1 MLQIKCFLFAF
12 GLSYI
17 GLSAL
22 PSPSHADNLVSQV
35 NSGVGTGSSFTI
47 YSLPPSRATGS
58 VNAAGN
64 SAGSTQLPLTLE
76 QKRAV
81 NTAAA
86 SLIQSLSSGTDGDRT
101 TLALVSSDPDLTILS
116 PESLA
121 KLKTE
126 VLFAINEAVR
136 LNSSDTLLSSTI
148 PTKSGVANLS
158 TFYDAPKKEV
168 TMSLAGGKI
177 ANALIVSPTN
187 QSNGSVKI
195 GTKQPLLIPKETKN
209 TQASMITA
217 IAVLASGG
225 SANQAVVAAQISGT
239 GVDATATVKLIT
251 KLSGLI
257 SKSPGADVEI
267 APKRLGEAI
276 TIYNE
281 VLDISNPAIVTE
293 LSKNQA
299 FIKIG
304 ETLRKLRAAIGN

>member
-1 MLQIKCFLFAF
+1 MLKVKLVLLTVSFSPLFVNA
-12 GLSYI
+12 LQ
-17 GLSAL
+17 L
-22 PSPSHADNLVSQV
+22 PSYAQNLISQAD
-35 NSGVGTGSSFTI
+35 SGVNTGSNFINYARPQSGGNGATENTPL
-47 YSLPPSRATGS
+47 SLTS
-58 VNAAGN
+58 
-64 SAGSTQLPLTLE
+64 E
-76 QKRAV
+76 QKKSA
-81 NTAAA
+81 NTAAT
-86 SLIQSLSSGTDGDRT
+86 SLIQTLASGSNIDRT
-101 TLALVSSDPDLTILS
+101 ILTLVSGDPELTILA

-136 LNSSDTLLSSTI
+136 LDSSDTLLSSTI

-177 ANALIVSPTN
+177 ANALIVSPTI
-187 QSNGSVKI
+187 QSDGSIKI

-217 IAVLASGG
+217 IAILASGG
-225 SANQAVVAAQISGT
+225 SANQAVLAAQISGSGADLT
-239 GVDATATVKLIT
+239 TTVKLVA

-257 SKSPGADVEI
+257 SKGSGAEVAI
-267 APKRLGEAI
+267 APERLGEVI
-276 TIYNE
+276 NTYNE
-281 VLDISNPAIVTE
+281 VLDNSSPAIVTE

-304 ETLRKLRAAIGN
+304 ETLRKLRTAIGN